1 MNYPTNYHK
10 NLSKQLAWEKNIL
23 NNLSNNSMI
32 NKKINVEEGYL
43 TDVAKNVLGRGVFNR
58 ASGAVQKASDF
69 VQSAANKL
77 SGVSGK
83 ITNFSQSL
91 AKPPEAVGKSISWRI
106 PANADEGRAIVQHM
120 YGWGTKPLE
129 ADHLGIQKHARD
141 AQWEMDQIKA
151 WSDPT
156 IFGNGSEARGTLR
169 RQRAQ
174 EEEMAAEEAKVKGK
188 KRKPKEIKEPTDKE
202 VAKFLD
208 ATKKPKERKTEV
220 MRRLLGTAHGLI
232 SSRVGRIIQDVYK
245 GQTPHSGI
253 HLNTGFSGFGLDP
266 EHIVSQYQKA
276 WETAED
282 HRGSMPK
289 PEELFG
295 SHTYHV
301 GKGHEHIIS
310 PQFIGTELAKDVAK
324 LNKQQ
329 RTAYDQAVSQAMGH
343 IENLNR
349 RREEIRS
356 AHSAGTQMK
365 LVESFNNHHVKIHA
379 GMLVGGFPSTK
390 KPIK

>member
-1 MNYPTNYHK
+1 MK
-10 NLSKQLAWEKNIL
+10 
-23 NNLSNNSMI
+23 

-43 TDVAKNVLGRGVFNR
+43 TDVAKNVLGRSVFNR
-58 ASGAVQKASDF
+58 ASGAVQKASDY

-91 AKPPEAVGKSISWRI
+91 VKPPEAVRKSISWRI

-120 YGWGTKPLE
+120 YGWETTPHMLHHM
-129 ADHLGIQKHARD
+129 AIQRHAKD
-141 AQWEMDQIKA
+141 AQWEIDQIKG

-156 IFGNGSEARGTLR
+156 IFGNASEARGTLR

-174 EEEMAAEEAKVKGK
+174 EEEIAAKAAEEGK
-188 KRKPKEIKEPTDKE
+188 KRKPKAIKEPTDKE

-208 ATKKPKERKTEV
+208 ATKKPKERTTEV
-220 MRRLLGTAHGLI
+220 MRRLLGTAHGIL
-232 SSRVGRIIQDVYK
+232 SSHVADIVQDVYK
-245 GQTPHSGI
+245 GKKPHTNI

-282 HRGSMPK
+282 HQGSMPK

-295 SHTYHV
+295 SHTHHV

-310 PQFIGTELAKDVAK
+310 PEFIGADLAKDTARI
-324 LNKQQ
+324 NRQQ
-329 RTAYDQAVSQAMGH
+329 RAAYEQAVAQATGH

-349 RREEIRS
+349 KREEMRS
-356 AHSAGTQMK
+356 AHSASTQLK
-365 LVESFNNHHVKIHA
+365 LVESFNNHHVKVNT
-379 GMLVGGFPSTK
+379 GMLIGGFPSTK
-390 KPIK
+390 KQKSK